1 MPAMKFKAEPWV
13 ILGPEI
19 EVNMESGEKVQI
31 TAWMEQGKSY
41 MMFWYVFG
49 VSGEQYLCDV
59 RELPGWKES
68 DVTSIDGHRR
78 IEKRL
83 HGIAVAVRGRYADA
97 REVLSALAG
106 DAPRWINRET
116 NEELIAF
123 LEKHGFRSHT
133 APFHA
138 SGSLTMF
145 RNLLD
150 AHANRRTK

>member
-1 MPAMKFKAEPWV
+1 MPATKFKAEPWV

-19 EVNMESGEKVQI
+19 EVTMESGEKAQI

-49 VSGEQYLCDV
+49 VSGERYHCDV

-83 HGIAVAVRGRYADA
+83 HGIAGTVHRRYADA
-97 REVLSALAG
+97 RELLSALAG
-106 DAPRWINRET
+106 DAPRWVNREA

-123 LEKHGFRSHT
+123 LGKHGFRSHT
-133 APFHA
+133 TPFHA

-145 RNLLD
+145 RDLLD
-150 AHANRRTK
+150 AHTSRSSK